1 MLTGQ
6 QIRGLALDHGLKVL
20 AGLIVLG
27 LVLFGIDRCS
37 TWRTNRD
44 IEARKANVNAA
55 LANIANV
62 EANIAFDKGRQEE
75 QKAAVNAATQDYL
88 MAVNATDEARSE
100 VNAALAN
107 VEKAKNANQA
117 NVSIRELEEKLKRLE
132 Q

>member
-1 MLTGQ
+1 M
-6 QIRGLALDHGLKVL
+6 DHGLKLLAVL
-20 AGLIVLG
+20 VILG
-27 LVLFGIDRCS
+27 AVLFGIDRCS
-37 TWRTNRD
+37 TWRANRD

-55 LANIANV
+55 LSNIANI

-75 QKAAVNAATQDYL
+75 QKQAVNAATQDYL
-88 MAVNATDEARSE
+88 TAVNATNEVREE

-117 NVSIRELEEKLKRLE
+117 NVSIRELEEKLRKLE